1 MRRTLFLILALT
13 LLISAA
19 ASSPAQTAK
28 PSPTPTPE
36 DPEDKAGQDPVKIF
50 TEEVRLQVI
59 ATDQAGNYDA
69 GLEINEVLVLEDGQ
83 PQQIRSIRHLP
94 ANVLLLIDTGNQLGL
109 KDTNATREVAM
120 RLISRLKDGD
130 RFAVMQFAMRPELLQ
145 PWTTDKAAAAR
156 ILKTKLL
163 SGKSSRLND
172 ALVAAAIQFNDTPP
186 GTRHLV
192 LITDGVEEPGSKTTL
207 AKALRE
213 LNSTQVSVHVISYTL
228 LARLAL
234 AGQPKMVRG
243 GDGKQRDGNPATNP
257 VANGDPTLPPGATR
271 TPSFRIGTVDLDF
284 AMRRKRKEYER
295 ATHEGER
302 LLTEIAQESGG
313 RILVPD
319 SVETMLSQAD
329 SIARDIGAHYVIT
342 YRPTKPLAEAK
353 PGEYRRIEVAS
364 RRVGLYLR
372 SRRGYFVPVQK

>member
-1 MRRTLFLILALT
+1 MRRTLLIILGLT
-13 LLISAA
+13 LLISVA

-28 PSPTPTPE
+28 PSPTPP
-36 DPEDKAGQDPVKIF
+36 PEDKEGQDPVKVF

-69 GLEINEVLVLEDGQ
+69 GVEIDEVLVLEDGQ

-94 ANVLLLIDTGNQLGL
+94 SNVLLLLDTGNQLGL
-109 KDTNATREVAM
+109 KDTNATRAVAM
-120 RLISRLKDGD
+120 RLISRLKEGD

-145 PWTTDKAAAAR
+145 PWTTDKVAAAR

-163 SGKSSRLND
+163 AGKSSRLND
-172 ALVAAAIQFNDTPP
+172 ALVAAATLFNDTPP

-192 LITDGVEEPGSKTTL
+192 LVTDGVEEPGGKTTL

-228 LARLAL
+228 LARLTL
-234 AGQPKMVRG
+234 AGQTKIVKG
-243 GDGKQRDGNPATNP
+243 GDGKQRDGNPASNP
-257 VANGDPTLPPGATR
+257 VANGDPTLPPGSTR
-271 TPSFRIGTVDLDF
+271 TPTFKLGTIDLDF
-284 AMRRKRKEYER
+284 PMRRKRKEYER
-295 ATHEGER
+295 STHEGER

-313 RILVPD
+313 RILLPD
-319 SVETMLSQAD
+319 SVEAMLGQAD

-342 YRPTKPLAEAK
+342 YRPTKPLADAK
-353 PGEYRRIEVAS
+353 PGEYRRIEVAA

-372 SRRGYFVPVQK
+372 SRRGYFVPAQQ

>member
-1 MRRTLFLILALT
+1 MRRIVLFVFALT

-19 ASSPAQTAK
+19 ANSPSQTAK

-36 DPEDKAGQDPVKIF
+36 ETPETQDPVKVF
-50 TEEVRLQVI
+50 TEEVGLPVI

-69 GLEINEVLVLEDGQ
+69 ALEIDEVLVLEDGQ

-94 ANVLLLIDTGNQLGL
+94 TNVLLLLDTGNQLGL
-109 KDTNATREVAM
+109 KDTNTTRDVAM
-120 RLISRLKDGD
+120 RLISRLKEGD

-145 PWTTDKAAAAR
+145 PWTTDKTAVAK
-156 ILKTKLL
+156 ILKFKLL
-163 SGKSSRLND
+163 SGKSSRLTD
-172 ALVAAAIQFNDTPP
+172 AFVAAAAQFKDTPP

-192 LITDGVEEPGSKTTL
+192 LVTDGVEEPGGKITL

-213 LNSTQVSVHVISYTL
+213 LNSAQVSVHIISYTL

-234 AGQPKMVRG
+234 AGQTKIVRG
-243 GDGKQRDGNPATNP
+243 GDGKQRDGHPASNP
-257 VANGDPTLPPGATR
+257 VANGDPTLPPGSTR
-271 TPSFRIGTVDLDF
+271 TPSFRIGTIDVDF

-295 ATHEGER
+295 ATHESER

-313 RILVPD
+313 RILLPD
-319 SVETMLSQAD
+319 SAETMFSQAD
-329 SIARDIGAHYVIT
+329 SIARDIGSHYVIT
-342 YRPTKPLAEAK
+342 YRPTRPLASAK
-353 PGEYRRIEVAS
+353 PGEYRQIEVAS

-372 SRRGYFVPVQK
+372 SRRGYFVPAQQ